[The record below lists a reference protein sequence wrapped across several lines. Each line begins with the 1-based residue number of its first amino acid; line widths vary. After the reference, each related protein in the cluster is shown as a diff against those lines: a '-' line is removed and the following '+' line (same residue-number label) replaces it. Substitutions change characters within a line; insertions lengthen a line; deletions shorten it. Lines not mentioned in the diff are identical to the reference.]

1 MAERALDDI
10 RVLDLSRVLAGPWA
24 TQLLADLGADVIK
37 VERIDGGDDTRAW
50 GPPWFGTGQSEQ
62 SAYFSSANRG
72 KQSIA
77 VDFTKPAGAKLV
89 ADLAQQS
96 DVVVENFKVG
106 GLAAYGL
113 DYASLKAANPR
124 LIYCAITGFGQDGP
138 DASRPGY
145 DFIIQAMG
153 GLMSLTGEPGQPMKV
168 GVALVDILSGLYAC
182 NGILAA
188 LHQRERTGEGQYID
202 ISLLDV
208 QVAALANQAANYLAT
223 GRNPQKLGNAHPN
236 IVPYQT
242 FTTLDGAVAVA
253 IGNDAQFVR
262 LCKVLGMT
270 GLARDARFTTNQARV
285 ENREQLIPI
294 LQGAFNT
301 RLSGDWLSSL
311 DAANLPAGP
320 VNDVSQVFSNKQVLH
335 RRLRRD
341 IARPTGQTV
350 PTVACPVNLSASAV
364 RYDMPPPQLGE
375 QGAAVLGKRLGL
387 DSQAIAAL
395 VKAGVVWCP

>member
-50 GPPWFGTGQSEQ
+50 GPPWLKRGQAEQ
-62 SAYFSSANRG
+62 SAYFSAANRG

-77 VDFTKPAGAKLV
+77 IDFNKPAGAKLV

-96 DVVVENFKVG
+96 DVFVENFKVG

-138 DASRPGY
+138 DAHRPGY

-153 GLMSLTGEPGQPMKV
+153 GMMSLTGEADGQPMKV

-188 LHQRERTGEGQYID
+188 LHQRERTGTGQYID

-208 QVAALANQAANYLAT
+208 QVAALANQAANYLA
-223 GRNPQKLGNAHPN
+223 GQNPRRLGNAHPN

-242 FTTLDGAVAVA
+242 FETQDGVIAIA
-253 IGNDAQFVR
+253 IGNDDQFVR
-262 LCKVLGMT
+262 LCAVLGLT
-270 GLARDARFTTNQARV
+270 EVARDLRFTTNQARV
-285 ENREQLIPI
+285 ENRAQLIPI
-294 LQGAFNT
+294 LQGAFRT
-301 RLSGDWLSSL
+301 RSRGDWLRAM

-320 VNDVSQVFSNKQVLH
+320 VNDLSQVFNNEQVLH
-335 RRLRRD
+335 RKLRRD
-341 IARPTGQTV
+341 IALTTGQLV
-350 PTVACPVNLSASAV
+350 PSVACPVNLSESAV
-364 RYDMPPPQLGE
+364 HYDVPPPLLGE
-375 QGAAVLGKRLGL
+375 QGGAVLTKRLGL
-387 DSQAIAAL
+387 SPQAIAAL
-395 VKAGVVWCP
+395 VEAGVVWCP